1 MLGKGGFAMD
11 RLFASVLWPAL
22 CVAGVWLLL
31 TGSLV
36 PVFVVAMAVVSVVMC
51 LGKAKM
57 L

>member
-1 MLGKGGFAMD
+1 MD

-36 PVFVVAMAVVSVVMC
+36 PVFVIAIAVVSVVMC
-51 LGKAKM
+51 LSKAKM

>member
-1 MLGKGGFAMD
+1 ME

-22 CVAGVWLLL
+22 CIAGVWLLL

-36 PVFVVAMAVVSVVMC
+36 PVFVVAMAVISVAMC
-51 LGKAKM
+51 LSKTGN